1 MESGTKSHGKNLVRR
16 SEDNERQ
23 INRWKKT
30 VSRFRGKLD
39 D

>member
-1 MESGTKSHGKNLVRR
+1 MERIWL
-16 SEDNERQ
+16 EDQKMMKEKL
-23 INRWKKT
+23 IGGKKT